1 MDRLTIPD
9 EPIEGGMRRAVVD
22 CRVVKERAMTI
33 YWRLKAYEDTGLE
46 PCEIPVLLDKLK
58 RASEQWN
65 IWCDAYQKDVP
76 VWVPVTERLPDKPG
90 DYWVAMRHLDG
101 SVTTVKMFWSPDWPH
116 EDAWNEVVVAWQP
129 YYYPEPF
136 VPRN

>member
-1 MDRLTIPD
+1 MKIGDKVIITGGTQKEMIQEIINKIEREIELRKNMPHNHEQVDICYGLIRARDIISTISKPD
-9 EPIEGGMRRAVVD
+9 
-22 CRVVKERAMTI
+22 
-33 YWRLKAYEDTGLE
+33 W
-46 PCEIPVLLDKLK
+46 IPV
-58 RASEQWN
+58 A
-65 IWCDAYQKDVP
+65 
-76 VWVPVTERLPDKPG
+76 ERLPDKPG

-136 VPRN
+136 VPQN

>member
-1 MDRLTIPD
+1 MERLTMTSD
-9 EPIEGGMRRAVVD
+9 KGGVAFTFNLD
-22 CRVVKERAMTI
+22 ITCEKTEIQKILKLAQ
-33 YWRLKAYEDTGLE
+33 RLKAYEDTGLE
-46 PCEIPVLLDKLK
+46 PEEILDSKL
-58 RASEQWN
+58 RAN
-65 IWCDAYQKDVP
+65 
-76 VWVPVTERLPDKPG
+76 WVPVAERLPDKPG

-136 VPRN
+136 GPQN

>member
-1 MDRLTIPD
+1 MFGKLRKEHQLERLTMTSD
-9 EPIEGGMRRAVVD
+9 KGGVAFTFNLD
-22 CRVVKERAMTI
+22 ITCEKTEIQKILKLAQ
-33 YWRLKAYEDTGLE
+33 RLKAYEDTGLE
-46 PCEIPVLLDKLK
+46 PEEILDSKL
-58 RASEQWN
+58 RAN
-65 IWCDAYQKDVP
+65 
-76 VWVPVTERLPDKPG
+76 WVPVAERLPDKPG